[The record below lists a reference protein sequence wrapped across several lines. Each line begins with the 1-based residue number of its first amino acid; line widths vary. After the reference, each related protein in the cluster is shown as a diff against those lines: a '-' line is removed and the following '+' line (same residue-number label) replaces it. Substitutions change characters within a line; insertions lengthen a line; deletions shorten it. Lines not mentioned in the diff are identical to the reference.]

1 MGRSSVAG
9 SAQPEEGGNIRRLSR
24 HTCVVHAMENISRAF
39 EWIAVA
45 VLILAFSLALL
56 SVARD
61 LLRGTAAGIT
71 YRRGRTVFGRGILA
85 GLEVLVAADLIRTV
99 AVQPTL
105 ESVGVLGIIVVV
117 RTLLSFALDV
127 EIDGV
132 LPWRRR
138 QQPSASDAKQ

>member
-1 MGRSSVAG
+1 
-9 SAQPEEGGNIRRLSR
+9 
-24 HTCVVHAMENISRAF
+24 MEHISRAF

-45 VLILAFSLALL
+45 VLILAFLL
-56 SVARD
+56 GLVAAARE
-61 LLRGTAAGIT
+61 LIRGAAAGRI
-71 YRRGRTVFGRGILA
+71 YRRGREIFGRGILL

-105 ESVGVLGIIVVV
+105 ENVGVLGVIVVV

-132 LPWRRR
+132 LPWRAGQSRAR
-138 QQPSASDAKQ
+138 DAQE